1 MTDYHRSIDLERLWH
16 TVLAEARTDAQR
28 FPVLAD
34 FYRLNL
40 LQHATFA
47 AALAYVLAAKLADSD
62 AQIVPW
68 HRLFNDLM
76 AAHPEIEAAA
86 LKDLSCQLQSNASVK
101 DHYTPLLHFGGYQ
114 ALQSYRLAH
123 ACWQQGDRPL
133 ANYIQGRVVT
143 LYGVDIHPA
152 AQLGAGIFID
162 HAVGIVVGETAV
174 IEDDVTIFQ
183 SVTLGGTGKGSGDR
197 HPKVRQGVFI
207 GSGAL
212 ILGNIEIGAGAKV
225 GAGAIV
231 VKSVAPNQTVI
242 GTAAKSISAAP
253 HTNATTLR

>member
-1 MTDYHRSIDLERLWH
+1 MTDYHRAVDLAQLWH
-16 TVLAEARTDAQR
+16 TIRAEATRDAGQ
-28 FPVLAD
+28 FPLLRD
-34 FYRLNL
+34 FYRRNI
-40 LQHATFA
+40 LQHENFGQ
-47 AALAYVLAAKLADSD
+47 ALAYILAVKLSD
-62 AQIVPW
+62 GEAQIGQW
-68 HRLFNDLM
+68 HLLVLDLM
-76 AAHPEIEAAA
+76 ADHPDIEMAA

-133 ANYIQGRVVT
+133 ASYMQGRVVT

-152 AQLGAGIFID
+152 AQVGAGIFID

-183 SVTLGGTGKGSGDR
+183 CVTLGGTGKGSGDR
-197 HPKVRQGVFI
+197 HPKVRQGAFI

-231 VKSVAPNQTVI
+231 VKSVAAHQTVI
-242 GTAAKSISAAP
+242 GSVAQAHSNKLDTQGNTA
-253 HTNATTLR
+253 